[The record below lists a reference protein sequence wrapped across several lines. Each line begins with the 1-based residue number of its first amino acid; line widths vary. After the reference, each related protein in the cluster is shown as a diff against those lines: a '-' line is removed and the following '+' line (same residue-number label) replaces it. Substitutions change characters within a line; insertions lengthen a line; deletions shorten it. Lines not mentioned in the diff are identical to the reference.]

1 MTSDLR
7 TAALREI
14 DLGNGGKL
22 RYFSLPALAQAG
34 FPGIDRLPVSLR
46 IVLESVLRNCDG
58 VRIPEERVRA
68 IAGWQPNAKRE
79 TEIPFTVGRIVLNC
93 AAGIP
98 LLGDMT
104 AIRGAMTRLGYPPE
118 AVGPK
123 VPVDMAL
130 DHTLTVD
137 YYGTPDALQKNM
149 ELDVHRN
156 EERYRF
162 VKWAMQ
168 AYPGIRLF
176 PPGSGILHQLNLE
189 FLAPGCLIKDDVC
202 YFDTLVGTDS
212 HTCMIAGLG
221 VVGWGVGG
229 IEAESA
235 MLGLPVYF
243 LTPDV
248 VGVHVTGKLRQG
260 VTATDMVLHVTEM
273 MRRAKVVGAF
283 VEFFGEGVAHLTVP
297 DRATIA
303 NMAVEYGASIGHFTV
318 DEQTCRYLR
327 ETGRPEQTVQALET
341 YFRAQ
346 GCFGAPKPGQVDYSR
361 VLELDLDAI
370 APCVAGPKRPQ
381 DRIELQSLKPR
392 FSELL
397 AAPAA
402 AGGFG
407 KSGQRD
413 AGKSGGAGDT
423 LRDGDVVIAA
433 ITSCTNTSNPNVM
446 LAAGL
451 LAKKAVERGLRSKP
465 WVKTSLTPGSRVV
478 SSYLEA
484 NGLQA
489 YLDQLGF
496 AVAGYSCATCVGAS
510 GPIDAGLEATIADN
524 DLIACAV
531 LSGNRNFEARI
542 HPAVK
547 AAFLASPPLVVAF
560 ALAGKVGIDLL
571 HDPLG
576 HDAAGQPVH
585 LRDIWPTQEELAA
598 ALRIAANP
606 AFYREQYSKDV
617 GAQNPLW
624 AAIPQAKGRLYSWEA
639 DSTYI
644 KEPPFLEQSLR
655 QSSLAEIRN
664 ARPLAILGDSV
675 TTDHISPIGSIKPSS
690 PAGVYLKDHHVAPA
704 DFNNYGARRMNHDVM
719 VRGAFS
725 NLRLKNAMV
734 PGVEGGV
741 TVHYPSGQQMSIY
754 DAAMRYAGE
763 SVPLVIVAGEEY
775 GTGSAR
781 DWAAKGTRLLGVR
794 AVVASSFER
803 IHRSNLVGMGVLPLQ
818 FPSGVTAATLGLV
831 GSELLDLLGID
842 DLARPRQAA
851 TLRICRADGTIVEV
865 PVTLRLDT
873 QPEIEYVRCG
883 GMMPFVLREMVK
895 SAAGAA

>member
-1 MTSDLR
+1 MTSN
-7 TAALREI
+7 LREAAVRKI
-14 DLGNGGKL
+14 DLGSGKPL
-22 RYFSLPALAQAG
+22 RYFSLAALAQAG
-34 FPGIDRLPVSLR
+34 FPGIARLPVSLR

-79 TEIPFTVGRIVLNC
+79 SEIPFTVGRIVLNC

-98 LLGDMT
+98 LLGDLT

-118 AVGPK
+118 SVGPK

-248 VGVHVTGKLRQG
+248 VGVHVTGQLRQG

-283 VEFFGEGVAHLTVP
+283 VEFFGEGVAQLTVP

-303 NMAVEYGASIGHFTV
+303 NMAVEYGASIGYFTV

-327 ETGRPEQTVQALET
+327 ETGRPVQAVHALET

-346 GCFGAPKPGQVDYSR
+346 GCFGAPKPGEVEYSR

-370 APCVAGPKRPQ
+370 VPCVAGPKRPQ
-381 DRIELQSLKPR
+381 DRIELQDLKPR
-392 FSELL
+392 FTALL
-397 AAPAA
+397 AAPAGT
-402 AGGFG
+402 GGFG
-407 KSGQRD
+407 KGERP
-413 AGKSGGAGDT
+413 AGKSNGACGA
-423 LRDGDVVIAA
+423 LHDGDVVIAA

-510 GPIDAGLEATIADN
+510 GPIDATLETDIADN

-576 HDAAGQPVH
+576 TDPAGQPVY
-585 LRDIWPTQEELAA
+585 LREIWPTQDELAA

-606 AFYREQYSKDV
+606 TFYRDQYSTDV

-624 AAIPQAKGRLYSWEA
+624 AAIPQAQGRLYSWEA

-644 KEPPFLEQSLR
+644 KEPPFLEQNLR

-675 TTDHISPIGSIKPSS
+675 TTDHISPIGSIKSSS
-690 PAGVYLKDHHVAPA
+690 PAGVYLKNHQVAPA

-754 DAAMRYAGE
+754 DAAMRYAGG

-794 AVVASSFER
+794 AVIASSFER
-803 IHRSNLVGMGVLPLQ
+803 IHRSNLVGMGVLPFQ
-818 FPSGVTAATLGLV
+818 FPAGANAATLRLV

-842 DLARPRQAA
+842 DLAQPRQAT
-851 TLRICRADGTIVEV
+851 TLRICRADGKVEEM

-883 GMMPFVLREMVK
+883 GMMPFVLQEMVK